1 MQPKNPMQPRKPL
14 HPEIEALVTPVF
26 RITHDV
32 TAALRQQGGGITDNE
47 ARFLVD
53 LFYTMQDQRVR
64 CNNQVKGLDRD
75 ADKAG
80 NKPEPHTALD
90 WTLTQFK
97 TLEQQIERLLTIYT
111 QSHDMAWFFDQTVGI
126 GPILSAG
133 LLAHIDIKK
142 APTAGHIWNF
152 AGLNPDIKWEK
163 KSKRPWNADLK
174 KICWKIGDSFV
185 KQSSHPRDFYGK
197 LYRER
202 KAYEWERNLSGAM
215 SQQATQYLG
224 AKKYGKDTD
233 AFAWYMGHCDPELA
247 RAALEAGKAPTADA
261 CKDDIGIPMLPPAQ
275 IDMRARRYA
284 VKMFLSHLQQ
294 RWWEQAFNTAPPK
307 PFAIGQLGHAHYIEP
322 PQINPA
328 NLVVIH

>member
-1 MQPKNPMQPRKPL
+1 MEPRREIPKLP
-14 HPEIEALVTPVF
+14 PELEALLTPVF
-26 RITHDV
+26 RLNKDV
-32 TAALRQQGGGITDNE
+32 TTALRQQGGGITDNE

-53 LFYTMQDQRVR
+53 IFYTMQDQRIR

-75 ADKAG
+75 ATKAG
-80 NKPEPHTALD
+80 NEAEPHTALD

-97 TLEQQIERLLTIYT
+97 TLENQIERLLAIYT

-133 LLAHIDIKK
+133 ILAHIDISK

-152 AGLNPDIKWEK
+152 AGLNPDIRWEK
-163 KSKRPWNADLK
+163 KTKRPWNAELK

-202 KAYEWERNLSGAM
+202 KAYEWKRNLAGDMAD
-215 SQQATQYLG
+215 QAARYLG
-224 AKKYGKDTD
+224 EKSYGKDTD
-233 AFAWYMGHCDPELA
+233 ARAWYSGQCDPELA
-247 RAALEAGKAPTADA
+247 RALLEAGKPATAAA
-261 CKDDIGIPMLPPAQ
+261 CKGANGVHMLPPAQ
-275 IDMRARRYA
+275 IDMRARRYT

-294 RWWEQAFNTAPPK
+294 RWWEHKYHEAPPK
-307 PFAIGQLGHAHYIEP
+307 PFAIAQRGHAHVIEP

-328 NLVVIH
+328 VIH